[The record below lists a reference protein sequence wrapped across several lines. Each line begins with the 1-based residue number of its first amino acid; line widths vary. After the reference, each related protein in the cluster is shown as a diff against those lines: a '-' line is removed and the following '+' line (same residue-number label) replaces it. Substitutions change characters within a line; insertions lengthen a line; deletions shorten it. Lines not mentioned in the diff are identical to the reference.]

1 MSVLP
6 AFLRA
11 ARTRKAEE
19 EVIVESVPPLID
31 GEVPPAPSVIAVHKI
46 DLCPPRHYP
55 ERLDFLYEA
64 EVDREMEREAH
75 HLRSGRP

>member
-11 ARTRKAEE
+11 ARTHTTAEE
-19 EVIVESVPPLID
+19 VVVKSVPPLID
-31 GEVPPAPSVIAVHKI
+31 GEVPPAPSVIAVHKL

-55 ERLDFLYEA
+55 ERLDFLYDT
-64 EVDREMEREAH
+64 EVDREIEREGH
-75 HLRSGRP
+75 HLW

>member
-11 ARTRKAEE
+11 ARTHTSGE
-19 EVIVESVPPLID
+19 EVVVKSVPPLID
-31 GEVPPAPSVIAVHKI
+31 GEVPPTPSVIAVHKV

-55 ERLDFLYEA
+55 ERLDFLYHA
-64 EVDREMEREAH
+64 EVDREIEREAH
-75 HLRSGRP
+75 HRW